1 MSRGCVGD
9 QTYTKLLNCLLD
21 YFRDCILSKEQLSYQ
36 SCTYTLPP
44 LVLSFPAGSFQVQLL
59 GNSLFLPSRFF
70 SVNLQLHLSK

>member
-36 SCTYTLPP
+36 SCTYTLPM
-44 LVLSFPAGSFQVQLL
+44 L
-59 GNSLFLPSRFF
+59 GRRY
-70 SVNLQLHLSK
+70 